1 MHIVA
6 IAWLYVTLMM
16 AITEKNITAGV
27 LTFVFYGLA
36 PTALLLWLGGTRRRR
51 RATKRQA
58 TTSNKPS
65 DEQVHGPDGSDSRT
79 DQ

>member
-16 AITEKNITAGV
+16 AITEKTFTAGA

-36 PTALLLWLGGTRRRR
+36 PAALLLWLAGTSRRR
-51 RATKRQA
+51 RAARRRPIDVVPA
-58 TTSNKPS
+58 S
-65 DEQVHGPDGSDSRT
+65 DEKVDHPDGSDTRT
-79 DQ
+79 DK

>member
-27 LTFVFYGLA
+27 LTFIFYGLA
-36 PTALLLWLGGTRRRR
+36 PTALLLWLAGTRLRR
-51 RATKRQA
+51 RAAKRQLIA
-58 TTSNKPS
+58 VPPTSG
-65 DEQVHGPDGSDSRT
+65 EQVNHPDGSDTRT